1 MLALSHEV
9 PAVVVG
15 LGAGVIVHEDLV
27 QSLQGQEAFILLS
40 GGIVGLGPFLGN
52 EGVQNAG
59 LDHLGLDLVTVLNEG
74 HGKGAGILQRV
85 RGELIEDLVVLG
97 LLPIKLHGVIGVDGL
112 QVLNEQGK
120 GALAAAGVAHAVEG
134 LSVGLLDS
142 LFGQFLQGHALG
154 LLNDLLSLGELCGSF
169 GAGAGPGSAGIVGLT
184 AGHQT

>member
-1 MLALSHEV
+1 MLALGHEV

-15 LGAGVIVHEDLV
+15 
-27 QSLQGQEAFILLS
+27 
-40 GGIVGLGPFLGN
+40 LGN

-59 LDHLGLDLVTVLNEG
+59 LDHLGLNLVAVLNEG

-134 LSVGLLDS
+134 LAVGLLDS

-169 GAGAGPGSAGIVGLT
+169 GAGAGPVGLT